1 MSKKL
6 GIGDAFPGLTIRLV
20 NGGTID
26 LPGGLGA
33 RYGVILF
40 YRGHW

>member
-1 MSKKL
+1 MSAKL
-6 GIGDAFPGLTIRLV
+6 GIGDAFPNITLKLV
-20 NGGTID
+20 GGRTID
-26 LPGGLGA
+26 LPTGMGS